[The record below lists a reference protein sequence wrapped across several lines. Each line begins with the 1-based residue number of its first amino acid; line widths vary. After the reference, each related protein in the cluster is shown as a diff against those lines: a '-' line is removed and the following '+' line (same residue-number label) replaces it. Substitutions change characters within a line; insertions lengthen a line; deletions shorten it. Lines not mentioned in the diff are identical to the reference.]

1 MTTLASIL
9 SIASGFALM
18 GYHEPP
24 ANMIA
29 TSIIINLALT
39 PLTAI
44 VASRRGRSALRWT
57 IAGLAL
63 GAWALAAVMIIPAPS
78 RPAPPRPDAP
88 HVSAYFSCC
97 LIHAAVGAKTW
108 LSDFVP
114 ANTSRWPQ
122 LSSLVNDG
130 SGAPVDFDAAST
142 WPGQFAPKLVLA
154 NAITGIFDALSDA
167 SSSGVN
173 GFSPSCTDGQ

>member
-1 MTTLASIL
+1 MTTLATIL

-44 VASRRGRSALRWT
+44 VASRRGRSAIRWT
-57 IAGLAL
+57 VAGLLL

-78 RPAPPRPDAP
+78 HPAPPRSDAP
-88 HVSAYFSCC
+88 PYPPTS
-97 LIHAAVGAKTW
+97 HAA
-108 LSDFVP
+108 
-114 ANTSRWPQ
+114 
-122 LSSLVNDG
+122 
-130 SGAPVDFDAAST
+130 
-142 WPGQFAPKLVLA
+142 
-154 NAITGIFDALSDA
+154 
-167 SSSGVN
+167 
-173 GFSPSCTDGQ
+173 

>member
-1 MTTLASIL
+1 MTTIASIL

-57 IAGLAL
+57 IAGLLL

-78 RPAPPRPDAP
+78 QPAPPRPDAP
-88 HVSAYFSCC
+88 Y
-97 LIHAAVGAKTW
+97 
-108 LSDFVP
+108 P
-114 ANTSRWPQ
+114 PTS
-122 LSSLVNDG
+122 
-130 SGAPVDFDAAST
+130 DAA
-142 WPGQFAPKLVLA
+142 
-154 NAITGIFDALSDA
+154 
-167 SSSGVN
+167 
-173 GFSPSCTDGQ
+173 

>member
-1 MTTLASIL
+1 MTTIASIL

-18 GYHEPP
+18 GYREPP

-57 IAGLAL
+57 IAGLLL

-78 RPAPPRPDAP
+78 QPAPPRPDAP
-88 HVSAYFSCC
+88 Y
-97 LIHAAVGAKTW
+97 
-108 LSDFVP
+108 P
-114 ANTSRWPQ
+114 PTS
-122 LSSLVNDG
+122 
-130 SGAPVDFDAAST
+130 DAA
-142 WPGQFAPKLVLA
+142 
-154 NAITGIFDALSDA
+154 
-167 SSSGVN
+167 
-173 GFSPSCTDGQ
+173 

>member
-18 GYHEPP
+18 GYHEQTT
-24 ANMIA
+24 NLIA

-44 VASRRGRSALRWT
+44 VASRRGRSAIRWT

-63 GAWALAAVMIIPAPS
+63 GAWALAAVMILPES

-88 HVSAYFSCC
+88 PY
-97 LIHAAVGAKTW
+97 
-108 LSDFVP
+108 P
-114 ANTSRWPQ
+114 PTS
-122 LSSLVNDG
+122 
-130 SGAPVDFDAAST
+130 DAA
-142 WPGQFAPKLVLA
+142 
-154 NAITGIFDALSDA
+154 
-167 SSSGVN
+167 
-173 GFSPSCTDGQ
+173 